1 MEDQFFDAIITDPPY
16 SSGGLHRAE
25 RTQGAG
31 DKYRRA
37 IDILEPNFD
46 GDQRDQRAWIMWCT
60 LWLEECY
67 RVSRRG
73 AYVAICTDWRQ
84 LPALSDAIQGAG
96 WTWGGIV
103 PWDKGLGGARPQ
115 LGWLRQRCEFVLFAR
130 KGNFSDAADARRVD
144 VTLDAMYCGRAPSVA
159 GGRWHMT
166 EKPVGLMAHLCGLV
180 RPGGRVLDPFL
191 GSGTTLVACR
201 QLGLVG
207 YGIEQEAQYCERIR
221 ERLAQVELLSHPS
234 TSTPEPAPPTKED
247 PQSLLL

>member
-1 MEDQFFDAIITDPPY
+1 
-16 SSGGLHRAE
+16 
-25 RTQGAG
+25 
-31 DKYRRA
+31 
-37 IDILEPNFD
+37 
-46 GDQRDQRAWIMWCT
+46 MWCT
-60 LWLEECY
+60 LWLEECC
-67 RVSRRG
+67 RVTRNG
-73 AYVAICTDWRQ
+73 GYLAACIDWRQ
-84 LPALSDAIQGAG
+84 VPALSDAIQGAG
-96 WTWGGIV
+96 WTWGGIM
-103 PWDKGLGGARPQ
+103 PWDKGKGGVRPQ
-115 LGWLRQRCEFVLFAR
+115 LGWLQQRCEFVLIAR
-130 KGNFSDAADARRVD
+130 KGAPSDASNARRTD
-144 VTLDAMYCGRAPSVA
+144 KTLQSIYTEPPPRGN

-234 TSTPEPAPPTKED
+234 PSTPEPAPPIEED